1 MARQYPVS
9 LANPSGAT
17 ANDRRARANVDVN
30 SSADSDPSSSSDGF
44 PTRYAKYLNI
54 SIVVNDTGRGCDWE
68 LWVYDG
74 NAEIWYLDTSLGS
87 SGTVTLATSDADYP
101 VYGNTVEL
109 SGLAQRVYIKLD
121 NATGGAMTNG
131 VDVWLSGV
139 GEAS

>member
-54 SIVVNDTGRGCDWE
+54 TIVVNDASRGCDWE